1 MHKIHRPTAIE
12 LVGNDQYLRLFTHQ
26 PLLGFDPHV
35 QFKLPINPVDTLVIP
50 AKPFDVAQVEKTEAK
65 APVPLGT
72 GDAQQPVRDK
82 LVFIGK
88 HGLIAITAFADL
100 EDVAG

>member
-1 MHKIHRPTAIE
+1 M
-12 LVGNDQYLRLFTHQ
+12 
-26 PLLGFDPHV
+26 
-35 QFKLPINPVDTLVIP
+35 IP

-65 APVPLGT
+65 APVSLGT

-88 HGLIAITAFADL
+88 HELIAITAFADL